1 MFLHQDGIELCFHS
15 PWWCCSFLCF
25 WSFWVYDLDWIS
37 DISFHACARC
47 LVWFLTLWTG
57 HFTLIWYVPY
67 VTVTHKQCI
76 ASVVIF
82 ANVVVMFTFVIHSVA
97 CLASHMFCSYEN
109 LNKNMSLI
117 HVNCL
122 SLLVA
127 RQYQTEQLFSLISP
141 FFTSYLHSLFLPN
154 SRPHVTST

>member
-47 LVWFLTLWTG
+47 LVWFLTLRTG

-67 VTVTHKQCI
+67 VTVTHTMHCQCRHI
-76 ASVVIF
+76 CQCGCHVYICHSFSRMSCQSYVLQLWKSEQKHVIDSCQLPVSACGQTVSNWAVVFIDQPCFHFIF
-82 ANVVVMFTFVIHSVA
+82 T
-97 CLASHMFCSYEN
+97 
-109 LNKNMSLI
+109 
-117 HVNCL
+117 
-122 SLLVA
+122 
-127 RQYQTEQLFSLISP
+127 QPFSSKL
-141 FFTSYLHSLFLPN
+141 
-154 SRPHVTST
+154 